1 MIAEYIEEYQQGVVL
16 TANQQCFTADINASL
31 PLVQLLVPCSASHQS
46 VQHYADELV
55 QSHISLASNYQPVA
69 GFKGLRALPNESA
82 KIAVDGIE
90 WSQSGVPSLAQL
102 ALLSPVDLAPQ
113 NGCNLQLTYV
123 QTGEQNLLAL
133 RGFAGAVDLPSL
145 ELIAAIINGQP
156 DDEEALQFPDFVA
169 WQQEMQ
175 SEDEGLAG
183 QAFWQNYMSGD
194 VPSVLQLPYN
204 MGAVSEGEYSVS
216 QIQHTVNADVW
227 QGANHYAEILGV
239 SVQNLT
245 QYAWWWLMARLAT
258 TPRFLT
264 ALHYDPR
271 QEDEAF
277 EGAIGRYAKTLPL
290 IVEYQ
295 PEQSLEKW
303 LSDLNEQCESLRQY
317 ALSANESQLQTALTS
332 TDYVVP
338 RDELPFDW
346 HTGHGHGLNIVV
358 SQKGVLTLNYIQGS
372 YSAAAVTSLLAQL
385 EQVLR
390 VIATGNTQDKSAD
403 ISILSDIHKSQLL
416 AINGTELSEQ
426 LESVVQRVYGF
437 AQNQPTH
444 TALTDE
450 VGSLSYAVLWQRVEE
465 VAKGL
470 IAAQPASL
478 QPVLL
483 LLPRSTD
490 LIVAMLASMR
500 AGFGFVPLDPSWPQ
514 ARIDKVLAQFDNA
527 VVIAASTDLGVTLD
541 TLKSGSDAT
550 LPALESIASSLA
562 YTIFTSGSTGT
573 PKGVCIGQQ
582 QLSAYC
588 HASSE
593 ALNLTAQQNF
603 ALTATVAADLGYT
616 CLFNALYLGKQL
628 CIANE
633 QQSMDSAAFTAFLQR
648 HQIDCIKIVPS
659 HLQAL
664 CDLKALPYFPQK
676 IILGGEACPNT
687 FLRSLQQWAPQSEIY
702 NHYGPSEAT
711 VGVMCH
717 RYQVGDGGVA
727 KLSQVFT
734 GTQTYILNQAGQLC
748 SYGEVG
754 ELYIAGAQLSE
765 GYLAQP
771 EHPAFSVHDELARRI
786 YATGDLARYMPD
798 NSVMI
803 LGRKDD
809 QVKVRG
815 FRIELGEVANSIEQV
830 EGIEHCLVIAD
841 KVDGQITLQAYIVA
855 NQFAEGALDSEAAAA
870 LQVALSHKLP
880 EAMVPSAFMVVAL
893 WPRLGNGKVDRKALP
908 SFTTQVAAYEAPQG
922 ELEVR
927 LAALFAEVLEL
938 EQVSRSVS
946 FFQLG
951 GHSISAIKLVKRWA
965 DREAAPLHF
974 DLGVLFQ
981 APSVAQLAKA
991 LTSRDAQAITPL
1003 NAHKVGNRQVI
1014 CFHDGLGLTL
1024 SYRAL
1029 AEQLA
1034 EQVNLFALV
1043 PSQADLEAADFD
1055 QLATQYAEK
1064 ITAQFSGE
1072 SIELLGFSM
1081 GGLLAAKVAVLL
1093 EAAGQSVTH
1102 LYLAD
1107 PWIPTVQPRIATQL
1121 DAVHE
1126 FLTLVVDNG
1135 EEAWS
1140 NRVDAHFKPLLESAE
1155 LDADMLKA
1163 QLTAFWQAESV
1174 QLPLPYSAID
1184 SAQLAATFTKSER
1197 LKAQREKGCT
1207 LPNLPAGLTTQLWW
1221 SNERLASDI
1230 ASFSSHLSANGAQLS
1245 EQQLACNHQQVVSHV
1260 QLFKAVA
1267 G

>member
-16 TANQQCFTADINASL
+16 TANQQCFTADLNQSL
-31 PLVQLLVPCSASHQS
+31 PLVQLLIPCSATYQS
-46 VQHYADELV
+46 VQRYADELV

-82 KIAVDGIE
+82 KIAVDSIE
-90 WSQSGVPSLAQL
+90 WSPSGVPSLAQL

-113 NGCNLQLTYV
+113 SGCNLQLTYV
-123 QTGEQNLLAL
+123 QTDEQSLLAL

-145 ELIAAIINGQP
+145 ELIAAIINGQS

-183 QAFWQNYMSGD
+183 QAFWQNYLSGD

-204 MGAVSEGEYSVS
+204 MRAVSEGECSVS
-216 QIQHTVNADVW
+216 QIQHTLNADVW
-227 QGANHYAEILGV
+227 QGASSYAETLGV
-239 SVQNLT
+239 SAQNLT

-277 EGAIGRYAKTLPL
+277 EGAIGRYAKALPL

-303 LSDLNEQCESLRQY
+303 LSDLNEQCENLRQY
-317 ALSANESQLQTALTS
+317 ALSANEFQLKTALTAA
-332 TDYVVP
+332 DYLLP
-338 RDELPFDW
+338 QGEQPFDW
-346 HTGHGHGLNIVV
+346 HIGHGHGLNIVI
-358 SQKGVLTLNYIQGS
+358 SQNGALTLTYAQGS

-385 EQVLR
+385 AQVLN
-390 VIATGNTQDKSAD
+390 VIATGNTKPKSAD
-403 ISILSDIHKSQLL
+403 ISVLSDIHKSQLM
-416 AINGTELSEQ
+416 AINGTEFSEQ

-437 AQNQPTH
+437 AQAQPTH

-450 VGSLSYAVLWQRVEE
+450 LGSLSYAALWQQVEE

-470 IAAQPASL
+470 MTEQPESL

-483 LLPRSTD
+483 LLPRSTE

-527 VVIAASTDLGVTLD
+527 VVIAASTDFGVTLTSLQSSRD
-541 TLKSGSDAT
+541 VLLPTLEAMAD
-550 LPALESIASSLA
+550 SLA

-573 PKGVCIGQQ
+573 PKGVRIGQQ

-593 ALNLTAQQNF
+593 ALNLAAQQNF

-633 QQSMDSAAFTAFLQR
+633 QQSMDSAAFTAFLQQ

-664 CDLKALPYFPQK
+664 CDLKALPYFPKK

-717 RYQVGDGGVA
+717 RYQAGDGGVA

-771 EHPAFSVHDELARRI
+771 EHPAFSAHDELERRI

-841 KVDGQITLQAYIVA
+841 KVDGQVTLQAYIVA
-855 NQFAEGALDSEAAAA
+855 NQFAEGALDSRAATALQAA
-870 LQVALSHKLP
+870 LSQKLP
-880 EAMVPSAFMVVAL
+880 EAMVPSAFMVVAQ

-908 SFTTQVAAYEAPQG
+908 SFATQVVAYEAPQG
-922 ELEVR
+922 DLERR
-927 LAALFAEVLEL
+927 LAAIFAEVLEL
-938 EQVSRSVS
+938 TQVSRSAS

-965 DREAAPLHF
+965 DREAASLHF

-981 APSVAQLAKA
+981 APSVAQLAMA
-991 LTSRDAQAITPL
+991 LTRRDAQAITPL
-1003 NAHKVGNRQVI
+1003 NTHKAGNRQVI

-1024 SYRAL
+1024 SYREL

-1043 PSQADLEAADFD
+1043 PSKVDLEATDFD
-1055 QLATQYAEK
+1055 QLATLYAEK

-1072 SIELLGFSM
+1072 NIELLGFSM

-1093 EAAGQSVTH
+1093 ESTGQSVTH

-1107 PWIPTVQPRIATQL
+1107 SWIPTVEPRVVTQFQ
-1121 DAVHE
+1121 AVHE
-1126 FLTLVVDNG
+1126 FLTLVVGNG
-1135 EEAWS
+1135 GEAWS
-1140 NRVDAHFKPLLESAE
+1140 SCIDAHFKPLLESSE
-1155 LDADMLKA
+1155 LEADILKA
-1163 QLTAFWQAESV
+1163 QLTVFWQAESA

-1184 SAQLAATFTKSER
+1184 GTQLAETFANSEK
-1197 LKAQREKGCT
+1197 LKAQRENGCT
-1207 LPNLPAGLTTQLWW
+1207 LPSLPTTLTTQVWW
-1221 SNERLASDI
+1221 SSERLASDI
-1230 ASFSSHLSANGAQLS
+1230 ASYRGHLSANGAQLT
-1245 EQQLACNHQQVVSHV
+1245 EQRLACGHQQVVSHAH
-1260 QLFKAVA
+1260 LLKAVA